1 MDKQEGGGEREM
13 GSEEKRHLKEW
24 STADNGRR
32 NKEARNI
39 WEMGAE
45 VFCGGYPQERYRN

>member
-1 MDKQEGGGEREM
+1 MGEKGRWALK
-13 GSEEKRHLKEW
+13 KRRLKEW